1 MHTGIAWRYNRFM
14 KIPIRQPIVAGAFYP
29 GTHAGLMDAL
39 TGLFGGKRPSV
50 ADTPAAPEGLIV
62 PHAGYA
68 YSGRV
73 AADGYREVAQF
84 GKPDRV
90 IILGT
95 NHTGLGRPISIARE
109 GIWRT
114 PLGNARVDST
124 LADRLIGKGFSVAD
138 EAFWREHS
146 IEVQLPFLQY
156 LFGPETSFVPIC
168 VMLPSFSELA
178 AAGEGLSECIRG
190 ESILLVIS
198 SDFTHYEPDDIARR
212 LDREA
217 IDRILEFDAQGFYNL
232 VVAKRLSICGA
243 GAITILLVAARKL
256 GWQGAKLISYAT
268 SGDATGDRSAVV
280 GYAAIA
286 VKERARD

>member
-1 MHTGIAWRYNRFM
+1 MRFM
-14 KIPIRQPIVAGAFYP
+14 GTPIRQPIVAGAFYP
-29 GTHAGLMDAL
+29 GTRAGLTDAL
-39 TGLFGGKRPSV
+39 GLLFGGKQPHV
-50 ADTPAAPEGLIV
+50 ANKHAAPAGLIV

-73 AADGYREVAQF
+73 AADGYKAAAQF

-109 GIWRT
+109 GIWQT
-114 PLGNARVDST
+114 PLGNTRVDSA
-124 LADRLIGKGFSVAD
+124 LADRLVEKGFSVAD

-156 LFGPETSFVPIC
+156 LFGPEVSFVPIC
-168 VMLPSFSELA
+168 IMFPSFSELT
-178 AAGEGLSECIRG
+178 AAGTGLAECIRG

-198 SDFTHYEPDDIARR
+198 SDFTHYEPDDVARR
-212 LDREA
+212 RDREA
-217 IDRILEFDAQGFYNL
+217 IDRILAFDAQGFYNL

-243 GAITILLVAARKL
+243 GAITILLTAAQEL
-256 GWQGAKLISYAT
+256 GWQGVKLISYAT

-286 VKERARD
+286 VKERTSD